1 MKFSRSAIV
10 VVALSLFLVAFGA
23 FAKSTGT
30 GTHGKTVK
38 GAVVSVDDAAKKFS
52 LKGSNGKTTDLM
64 WNDATKVTG
73 PALKSGENAT
83 VRYMVRN
90 KENVATSVVT
100 STPKAA
106 AAPKAAAPAV
116 AVSAKTTASTKTA
129 TATSPVKKH

>member
-23 FAKSTGT
+23 FAKSTGS
-30 GTHGKTVK
+30 HGKTVK
-38 GAVVSVDDAAKKFS
+38 GSVVSVDEAAKKFS

-73 PALKSGENAT
+73 PALKAGENAT

-90 KENVATSVVT
+90 KENVATSIMT

-106 AAPKAAAPAV
+106 AAPKAAPAV
-116 AVSAKTTASTKTA
+116 AASAKTTSTTKTA
-129 TATSPVKKH
+129 TATVKKH

>member
-23 FAKSTGT
+23 FAKGT
-30 GTHGKTVK
+30 ATHGKTVK
-38 GAVVSVDDAAKKFS
+38 GSVVSVDDAAKKFS
-52 LKGSNGKTTDLM
+52 LKSSSGKSTDLM

-73 PALKSGENAT
+73 PALKAGENAT

-90 KENVATSVVT
+90 KENVATSIMT

-116 AVSAKTTASTKTA
+116 AASAKTTSTTKTA
-129 TATSPVKKH
+129 TATPPVKKH